1 MGLEHTFETPDT
13 LEPARIV
20 ATDGYHRAMRIPV
33 YQARERF
40 NNERNPTDHAL
51 DAVPDLETGSTHAV
65 YPRTAPASE
74 PWIETRTGSKGWA
87 ALCGQRVKVLMPARF
102 TDGAAGNCEPCTEAL
117 RVAEHSGKA
126 PFRSMPY

>member
-1 MGLEHTFETPDT
+1 VPIWRPKSSNTGYRGSFMGLEHTFETPDT

-87 ALCGQRVKVLMPARF
+87 ALCGTRAKRRSARCR
-102 TDGAAGNCEPCTEAL
+102 TRTHP
-117 RVAEHSGKA
+117 R
-126 PFRSMPY
+126 